1 MCVCQV
7 AVLGTQDGWKANLA
21 RARVRD
27 RISDALVQHKTS
39 VISLKC
45 VLPAPDS
52 ATFGGAPGGRAL
64 HLLLTLTRTNF
75 CIVSLWDN
83 PIQSKGAVALAKV
96 LAHDSQS
103 SLTVL
108 L

>member
-1 MCVCQV
+1 MAMTVFVLQAL
-7 AVLGTQDGWKANLA
+7 AVE
-21 RARVRD
+21 R
-27 RISDALVQHKTS
+27 
-39 VISLKC
+39 
-45 VLPAPDS
+45 
-52 ATFGGAPGGRAL
+52 GAPGGRAL